1 MKTRTYQLKPGYTIE
16 DIAGQK
22 VLIAPAVGNI
32 DYTKMLVLSESAALV
47 VGYLMEKEFS
57 IDELVYILLE
67 EYEVDEAKVRKE
79 LLLLLNQLNDLNILL

>member
-67 EYEVDEAKVRKE
+67 EYEVDEAKVRNE

>member
-1 MKTRTYQLKPGYTIE
+1 MKTRTYQLKPGYAIE